1 MQKKNSIYLVEVFDA
16 MTNDDGEPTKFSHNY
31 VGYCSTEE
39 KAKEL
44 CDSFN
49 EKFFRSSKV
58 KNENVRYPSFVY
70 IEVKNLD
77 HY

>member
-1 MQKKNSIYLVEVFDA
+1 MNEKKSIYLIEVFDA
-16 MTNDDGEPTKFSHNY
+16 MTNHQGEPIEFSHNY

-44 CDSFN
+44 CESFN
-49 EKFFRSSKV
+49 QKFFRSSKV
-58 KNENVRYPSFVY
+58 REETVRYPAFVY
-70 IEVKNLD
+70 VEVKNLD